1 MNVLL
6 TVDNSSESKTAVS
19 LLQSIRLPMGS
30 ALFLLHVIEPKKWTE
45 GIEGNSMI
53 HLRSILSSAKSKEVD
68 KAWHFINKAAEN
80 VRKPK
85 LNVTPLVRDGIPG
98 GEILSAI
105 EKHRIDLVVLGTRGR
120 TGLKRFLLGSV
131 SEWVLTEAPCSVLIV
146 RKRSGSVMKAFKGLE
161 IVIGTDGSSD
171 GNAAIEFVRQLH
183 LPQSSHVTV
192 CHVLEQQDALQTELS
207 ARLGVTGS
215 SNLKELDAEVRQVR
229 EHEGNALLNAS
240 VRRLKHRGLP
250 VEKVLAHGHPA
261 DQMLT
266 LAKRKKTD
274 LLVVGSR
281 GMTGL
286 RRFFLGSVSH
296 KLVQH
301 APCSVLVVRQPQ
313 KNKRVK
319 GKR

>member
-1 MNVLL
+1 MNVLM
-6 TVDNSSESKTAVS
+6 TVDNSSESQTAVS

-30 ALFLLHVIEPKKWTE
+30 SLFLLHVIEPKKWME
-45 GIEGNSMI
+45 GIEGKSMI

-68 KAWHFINKAAEN
+68 KAWQFINKAAES

-85 LNVTPLVRDGIPG
+85 LNVIPLVRDGIPG

-146 RKRSGSVMKAFKGLE
+146 RKKAGSVMKKSKSLN
-161 IVIGTDGSSD
+161 ILIGTDGSVD
-171 GNAAIEFVRQLH
+171 GNAAIEFVRQLKF
-183 LPQSSHVTV
+183 PESSHVTV
-192 CHVLEQQDALQTELS
+192 CHVLEQQDSLQAELS
-207 ARLGVTGS
+207 ARLTVTGS
-215 SNLKELDAEVRQVR
+215 SNLKKLGTKIRQVR
-229 EHEGNALLNAS
+229 EDDGNTLLNAS
-240 VRRLKHRGLP
+240 VRRLNRRGLP
-250 VEKVLAHGHPA
+250 VEKKLAHGHPA

-266 LAKRKKTD
+266 LAQRKKTD

-313 KNKRVK
+313 ESRRVN